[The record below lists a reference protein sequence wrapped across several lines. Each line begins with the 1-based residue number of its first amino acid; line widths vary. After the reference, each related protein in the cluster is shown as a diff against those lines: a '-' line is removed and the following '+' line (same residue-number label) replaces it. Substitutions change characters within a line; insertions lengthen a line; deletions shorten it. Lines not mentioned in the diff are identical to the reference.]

1 MAAAAPKTISLEQL
15 SAGYVDDFKVL
26 NAISMTFRTKSITLL
41 VGPNGSGKSTALK
54 SIVGMCKIL
63 DGKITLD
70 GSDVT
75 HKSVREMFLR
85 GVAYVPADNRIF
97 PDISVRGN
105 LEVVLTTSSKSERS
119 RRIENIFSL
128 FPAVA
133 SKQTNLASSLS
144 GGEQQILSIAR
155 AVLGGASALLLDEPT
170 SGLSPRIA
178 NEISEEIIRLND
190 TAGVLF
196 VIAEHN
202 LAWATEICTGFYALR
217 DGGLVDSGSTSG
229 FATDIERIRRIFL

>member
-1 MAAAAPKTISLEQL
+1 MAAAPPKTISLEQL

-26 NAISMTFRTKSITLL
+26 NAVSMVFQTRKITLL
-41 VGPNGSGKSTALK
+41 VGPNGSGKSTVLK
-54 SIVGMCKIL
+54 SIAGLCRIL
-63 DGKITLD
+63 DGKVTLD
-70 GSDVT
+70 GADVT

-85 GVAYVPADNRIF
+85 GIAYVPADNRVF

-105 LEVVLTTSSKSERS
+105 LEVVLTATSMAERNH
-119 RRIENIFSL
+119 RIESIFSR

-133 SKQTNLASSLS
+133 AKQTSLASSLS

-178 NEISEEIIRLND
+178 NEIAEEIERLNE
-190 TAGVLF
+190 AGVLF
-196 VIAEHN
+196 IIAEHN
-202 LAWATEICTGFYALR
+202 LAWATRICTDFYALR
-217 DGGLVDSGSTSG
+217 DGVLMDSGATSG
-229 FATDIERIRRIFL
+229 FATDIERVRRIFL